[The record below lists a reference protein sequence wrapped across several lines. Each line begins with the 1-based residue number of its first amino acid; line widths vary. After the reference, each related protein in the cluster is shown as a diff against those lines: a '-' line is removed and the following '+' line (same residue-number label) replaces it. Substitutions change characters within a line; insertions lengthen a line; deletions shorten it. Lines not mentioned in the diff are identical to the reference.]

1 MVVEEKGK
9 KSEKVCN
16 IGDIT
21 PRRIRKAKG
30 QIDWLDLLIVYPRQ
44 SYILAG
50 RLQWQV

>member
-1 MVVEEKGK
+1 MVVEKKGK
-9 KSEKVCN
+9 QAEKERN

-21 PRRIRKAKG
+21 PRQIRKAKG
-30 QIDWLDLLIVYPRQ
+30 QMDWLDLLIVYPRQ